1 MTNTDNQDQARREE
15 MIAGGP
21 VSAGAS
27 NIRAPV
33 NGEQSVPS
41 NTENTS
47 LTQGGTADY
56 NKLIQ
61 SNASGTTL
69 GSGMATGQGPGT
81 PGGGALPTESADDST
96 RGGMNTS
103 SSTVSAGSS
112 SAGRVLGEG
121 ANPDRGSMSDTSMNA
136 TTNTHDEITHKSDAS

>member
-1 MTNTDNQDQARREE
+1 MANEDNQDQARREE

-27 NIRAPV
+27 NTSTPV
-33 NGEQSVPS
+33 NEKQSASS

-47 LTQGGTADY
+47 STQGGTSDY
-56 NKLIQ
+56 NKLVQ
-61 SNASGTTL
+61 TNASGTTL
-69 GSGMATGQGPGT
+69 GSGMATGQGAGT
-81 PGGGALPTESADDST
+81 VGGGALPEENANNRT

-103 SSTVSAGSS
+103 NSTVSAGSS

-121 ANPDRGSMSDTSMNA
+121 ANPGRGSMQDTNVDS
-136 TTNTHDEITHKSDAS
+136 TTNTHDEMTQNSTEA